1 MLTIKEVKELEQLI
15 KHYKTDENL
24 IRFIHLAHLI
34 NPKADDS
41 VLRLKELVIMGIN
54 AELMENKED

>member
-15 KHYKTDENL
+15 KHYKIDENL

-34 NPKADDS
+34 DPSADNS
-41 VLRLKELVIMGIN
+41 VLRLKELLIMGIN
-54 AELMENKED
+54 AEFIEKKED

>member
-15 KHYKTDENL
+15 KHYKIDENL

-34 NPKADDS
+34 DPGADNS
-41 VLRLKELVIMGIN
+41 VLRLKELLIMGIN
-54 AELMENKED
+54 AEFIEKKED